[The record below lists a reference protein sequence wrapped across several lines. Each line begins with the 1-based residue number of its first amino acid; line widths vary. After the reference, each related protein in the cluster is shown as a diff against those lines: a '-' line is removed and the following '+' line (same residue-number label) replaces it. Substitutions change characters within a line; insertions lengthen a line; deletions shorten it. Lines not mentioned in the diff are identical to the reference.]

1 MLQFGSAMHAC
12 VCVCRAM
19 VCDTI
24 RTWFGKCNVRVCAHV
39 HGAKIA
45 LASICMQ
52 FLFLHK
58 K

>member
-12 VCVCRAM
+12 VCVCREWYVIQYLVWQVQCA
-19 VCDTI
+19 
-24 RTWFGKCNVRVCAHV
+24 RVCTHV